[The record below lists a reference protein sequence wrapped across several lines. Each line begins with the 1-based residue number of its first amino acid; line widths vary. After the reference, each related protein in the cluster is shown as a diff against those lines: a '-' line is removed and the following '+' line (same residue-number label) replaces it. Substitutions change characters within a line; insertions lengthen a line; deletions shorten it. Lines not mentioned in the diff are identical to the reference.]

1 MQLEERRAGRS
12 GSCCCAWLKTGPLA
26 AARLAAGQETEG
38 TLMEV
43 TVIGCGYV
51 GLVTA
56 TCLASIGHTVRG
68 VEKDQR
74 KLRLLL
80 DGHCP
85 IFEPGLKDL
94 MKEHFASGQLQ
105 FGDDVDDAVGD
116 AEVVFLAVGTPPKD
130 DGTVDMSYL
139 EAAAREVCEALAGAG
154 NKGMVTLVVKST
166 VPAGT
171 NRRLHNYL
179 NECTSAAVQVV
190 SNPEFLREGS
200 AVQDFLEPDRIVV
213 GGESPEAFRIMRRLY
228 DPIIKREENFLTMN
242 WESAELTKYAANAM
256 LAARISFMN
265 EMTILCEGYGADIED
280 IRKGIGTD
288 FRIGPAFLRAG
299 CGYGGSCFPKDVA
312 ALEHISRAVGHESLF
327 VQAIQAT
334 NRNQKRRFTA
344 RLIEKLGR
352 PIEGA
357 SIAVWGLAFKAD
369 TDDIRESPAIDII
382 QALLERG
389 ATVRATDPKGLD
401 NMKAIFG
408 EQVEWCADPVHAATG
423 ADAVALLTDWPQYST
438 LPFRKIAA
446 VMNRPLL
453 FDGRNCLHR
462 DLMKENGFDYYP
474 MGRPCIESNIRT
486 RTQIG

>member
-1 MQLEERRAGRS
+1 MD
-12 GSCCCAWLKTGPLA
+12 
-26 AARLAAGQETEG
+26 
-38 TLMEV
+38 V

-68 VEKDQR
+68 VEKDPK
-74 KLRLLL
+74 KLKTLL

-85 IFEPGLKDL
+85 IFEPGLHEL
-94 MKEHFASGQLQ
+94 MKEHYAAGSLQ
-105 FGDDVDDAVGD
+105 FTDNVKAAVRDAD
-116 AEVVFLAVGTPPKD
+116 VVFLAVGTPPKS

-139 EAAAREVCEALAGAG
+139 EAAGKEVCDALAEA
-154 NKGMVTLVVKST
+154 NSDYMVTIVVKST

-171 NRRLHNYL
+171 NRKLYHYL
-179 NECTSAAVQVV
+179 REQTKACVQVV

-200 AVQDFLEPDRIVV
+200 AVQDFLEPDRVV
-213 GGESPEAFRIMRRLY
+213 IGGDSPEAFRIMRRLY

-242 WESAELTKYAANAM
+242 WESAELTKYAANTM

-265 EMTILCEGYGADIED
+265 EMSILCDHYGADIEE
-280 IRKGIGTD
+280 IRKGIGSD

-312 ALEHISRAVGHESLF
+312 AMEHISKAAGHESLF
-327 VQAIQAT
+327 VNAIQTT
-334 NRNQKRRFTA
+334 NSNQKKRFVD
-344 RLIEKLGR
+344 RLVQKLGR

-357 SIAVWGLAFKAD
+357 TIAVWGLAFKTD
-369 TDDIRESPAIDII
+369 TDDIRESAAIDVITY
-382 QALLERG
+382 LLEKG
-389 ATVRATDPKGLD
+389 ARVRATDPKAMEH
-401 NMKAIFG
+401 MKALFTD
-408 EQVEWCADPVHAATG
+408 QVEWFADPVTCAVG

-446 VMNRPLL
+446 TMNQPLI

-462 DLMKENGFDYYP
+462 DVMRENGFQYYP
-474 MGRPCIESNIRT
+474 IGRPCIENALKLKSRV
-486 RTQIG
+486 